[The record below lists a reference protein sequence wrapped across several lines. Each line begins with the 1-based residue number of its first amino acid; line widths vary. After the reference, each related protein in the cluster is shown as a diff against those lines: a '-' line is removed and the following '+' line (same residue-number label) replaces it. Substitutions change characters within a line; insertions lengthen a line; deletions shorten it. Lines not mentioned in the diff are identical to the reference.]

1 MEITIEDLLKLMLNF
16 FQDID
21 KQIQQISEEQ
31 RQKDLE
37 REDILHYFEN
47 HNMNASDYCK
57 YGKLLKQIQIER
69 RKIKF
74 DLERTKCIRDTLT
87 QKYNNKLITGD
98 IINTIKELKEIDK
111 RQYNPKYKCRTNIL
125 DELEGKT
132 DDIRNTNETSE
143 P

>member
-16 FQDID
+16 FQNID

-47 HNMNASDYCK
+47 HNMNAADYCK
-57 YGKLLKQIQIER
+57 YGKLLRQVQIER

-74 DLERTKCIRDTLT
+74 DLERTQCIRDTLT

-98 IINTIKELKEIDK
+98 IIKTIKELKEIDK
-111 RQYNPKYKCRTNIL
+111 KQSNPKYKCRTNIL
-125 DELEGKT
+125 EELITQDEKIQEQES
-132 DDIRNTNETSE
+132 DS
-143 P
+143 

>member
-16 FQDID
+16 FQNID

-47 HNMNASDYCK
+47 HNMNAADYCK
-57 YGKLLKQIQIER
+57 YGKLLKQVQIER

-74 DLERTKCIRDTLT
+74 DLERTQCIRDTLT

-98 IINTIKELKEIDK
+98 IIKTIKELKEIDK
-111 RQYNPKYKCRTNIL
+111 KQSNPKYKCRTNIL
-125 DELEGKT
+125 EELITQDEKIQEQES
-132 DDIRNTNETSE
+132 DS
-143 P
+143 